1 MLNRKIRAL
10 LLADTVWF
18 FGEGMLGPLFAVFAQ
33 RVGGDVLN
41 IAYAWASY
49 LIVAGLLTILIGKL
63 SDKRLSKKKLV
74 FLGYV
79 LNAIFTFGYLFVN
92 GPMKL
97 LLIEAG
103 LGIAAALATPTWNA
117 PYSEYEDRKKDGLL
131 WGLADGAS
139 QLFTGIA
146 IIIGGLIV
154 VYFSFP
160 ALFITMGIIQIVSVF
175 LLIPIIRK

>member
-1 MLNRKIRAL
+1 MLNKKIRSL

-41 IAYAWASY
+41 IATAWAAY
-49 LIVAGLLTILIGKL
+49 LIVAGIFTILVGKL
-63 SDKRLSKKKLV
+63 SDTKIGKRRLV

-79 LNAIFTFGYLFVN
+79 LNAVFTFTYLLVN
-92 GPMKL
+92 SPVRL
-97 LLIEAG
+97 FLVEAG

-117 PYSEYEDRKKDGLL
+117 LFSEYEDRKKDGLT

-146 IIIGGLIV
+146 IIIGGLVV
-154 VYFSFP
+154 VYLSFQS
-160 ALFITMGIIQIVSVF
+160 LFVIMGVIQVISVI
-175 LLIPIIRK
+175 LLIPILKK

>member
-33 RVGGDVLN
+33 RVGGSVLN
-41 IAYAWASY
+41 IASAWAAY
-49 LIVAGLLTILIGKL
+49 LIVAGVFTILVGKL
-63 SDKRLSKKKLV
+63 SDTRIGKKRLV

-79 LNAIFTFGYLFVN
+79 LNAVFTFGYLLVD
-92 GPMKL
+92 GPAKL
-97 LLIEAG
+97 LLVEVG

-117 PYSEYEDRKKDGLL
+117 LFSEYENRKKDGLT

-146 IIIGGLIV
+146 IILGGLVV
-154 VYFSFP
+154 VYFSFQS
-160 ALFITMGIIQIVSVF
+160 LFLIMGIIQVVSVV
-175 LLIPIIRK
+175 LLVPILKK